1 MCAWSRDQPFS
12 TGTQSQ
18 IGVHSDG
25 AAQMTGHLR
34 PIARVN
40 EDPNR
45 NEKTGVSEEYSQT
58 VEVHESEVMRLAVEC
73 DNS

>member
-1 MCAWSRDQPFS
+1 MLGQRVQPFF

-18 IGVHSDG
+18 IGVHNDG
-25 AAQMTGHLR
+25 AAQMTGHFH

-45 NEKTGVSEEYSQT
+45 NDKQGI
-58 VEVHESEVMRLAVEC
+58 LWA
-73 DNS
+73 